1 MKRVADRRDKEE
13 RLEANI
19 ELNIRFD
26 GSSRCFRERIKSD
39 PESPYGYALAYSRA
53 YVLTKIGLSEM
64 RLSRFAV
71 LMDLELL
78 GMDLGPGHDDVA

>member
-1 MKRVADRRDKEE
+1 MKRVADGRDKEE

-39 PESPYGYALAYSRA
+39 PESRNGYALAHSRA

-64 RLSRFAV
+64 RLSRFAD
-71 LMDLELL
+71 LMDSELL
-78 GMDLGPGHDDVA
+78 GMDLGPGHDDAV